1 MKDDGIVQSFCNDC
15 GAQLEILVVNKDNKV
30 PYRCPKC
37 GQGPSSVD
45 RVEPQNLGKSYVVN
59 LRPRGK

>member
-1 MKDDGIVQSFCNDC
+1 MKDDGIVQSFCNFC
-15 GAQLEILVVNKDNKV
+15 GAHLELLVVGKDNPF

-37 GQGPSSVD
+37 GQSPSSVD

-59 LRPRGK
+59 LKRFR